1 MPHCRIGLF
10 VTIALGLLVAP
21 RAADA
26 QPVGKVVRIGYLAP
40 GTATTSTVTRK
51 AFSDGLRHHGWIEG
65 QNIAIE
71 YR

>member
-40 GTATTSTVTRK
+40 GYRDDKHRDTQGVQRWASTSRM
-51 AFSDGLRHHGWIEG
+51 D
-65 QNIAIE
+65 
-71 YR
+71 